1 MTTHSTTRIASVS
14 IGLLA
19 VTGLLAACS
28 TGTTEAD
35 GETTVTMWARSATEA
50 YSAALVEAFNEQ
62 SDGVTVELTV
72 IPNNNFDQRMG
83 AAAGAD
89 QLPDLLSADVVLAP
103 NYTGQG
109 VYIDITDRIEALDFA
124 DDLAQAHIVA
134 ASIDD
139 VRYAVP
145 HKVDSS
151 FMFYN
156 KDLFA
161 QAGLDPENPPLS
173 YEEIYAAAEAIDA
186 LGDDVHGFYI
196 GGNCGGC
203 FAYTGFANGVA
214 GGDQV
219 ISDDGRTANVDNPTF
234 AALFDMYKRMFDNG
248 LIPDSAQ
255 TEDGSTWQELFV
267 QGKVGLWPN
276 GSYSIP
282 RVTADAQFEWGY
294 APLTD
299 PSGSNGATF
308 VGGDVIGITSSSD
321 KADAAWE
328 FISWTLSEEAQV
340 DIVAQAGDLPV
351 RTDLADNRFT
361 AEDPRVQAVAEGIA
375 SGYTPSSLIYGAGF
389 NSPNGPWLAA
399 VRGAVFG
406 DDPASA
412 LQEGERAIQQL
423 MDEKY

>member
-1 MTTHSTTRIASVS
+1 MKAHSTTRAATISV
-14 IGLLA
+14 GLLT
-19 VTGLLAACS
+19 VTSLLAAC
-28 TGTTEAD
+28 TGGNTSD
-35 GETTVTMWARSATEA
+35 NGEITVTMWARSATEA
-50 YSAALVEAFNEQ
+50 YSAALVDAFNEQ
-62 SDGVTVELTV
+62 SEGVTVELTI
-72 IPNNNFDQRMG
+72 IPNDNFDQRLG
-83 AAAGAD
+83 AAAGAN

-103 NYTGQG
+103 NYTSQG
-109 VYIDITDRIEALDFA
+109 VYIDITDRIQALDFA
-124 DDLAQAHIVA
+124 GDLAQAHIVA
-134 ASIDD
+134 ASIDSA
-139 VRYAVP
+139 RYAVP

-173 YEEIYAAAEAIDA
+173 YDDIYAAAEAIDA

-203 FAYTGFANGVA
+203 FAYTAFANGVA
-214 GGDQV
+214 GGEQIV
-219 ISDDGRTANVDNPTF
+219 SDDGRTANLDNSAF
-234 AALFDMYKRMFDNG
+234 AALFDLYKRMFDNG
-248 LIPDSAQ
+248 LMPESAK

-282 RVTADAQFEWGY
+282 RLGADAQFEWGY

-299 PSGSNGATF
+299 QTGTGTATF
-308 VGGDVIGITSSSD
+308 VGGDVLGITASSTR
-321 KADAAWE
+321 ADAAWE

-340 DIVAQAGDLPV
+340 EIVAKSGDLPV
-351 RTDLADNRFT
+351 RTDLADNRYT

-375 SGYTPSSLIYGAGF
+375 SGYTPSTLVAGSGF

-406 DDPASA
+406 TDPASA
-412 LQEGERAIQQL
+412 LRDGELAIQAL
-423 MDEKY
+423 MDESY